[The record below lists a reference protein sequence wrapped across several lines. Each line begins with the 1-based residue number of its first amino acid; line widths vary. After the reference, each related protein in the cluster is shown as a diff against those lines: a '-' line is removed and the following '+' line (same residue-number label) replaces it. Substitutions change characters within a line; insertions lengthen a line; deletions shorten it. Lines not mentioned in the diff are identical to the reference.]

1 MFQSWI
7 ESLEDEIAQMDKLL
21 DKPGNLADEDFYK
34 RYDTL
39 KTELAK
45 TMELWENAHHDLEL
59 WKEKKTW

>member
-1 MFQSWI
+1 
-7 ESLEDEIAQMDKLL
+7 MDKLL
-21 DKPGNLADEDFYK
+21 DKPGNLADEGFYK